1 MRKVI
6 LFNFMTLDGF
16 FEGANKELDWH
27 NVDKEFIDF
36 ANEQLGAVSMLLF
49 GRHTY
54 QMMESYWTSEMT
66 KQNDPVTVRYMN
78 TMPKIVFSKTLN
90 KAEWN
95 NTRLIKNN
103 IEKEIMELKNMEG
116 KDMMLLGS
124 ADLADALQKAGLI
137 DEYRIMIDPII
148 LGSGT
153 PHFKKSNK
161 RINLNLINTRVFG
174 NGNVLLYYQPKQ

>member
-36 ANEQLGAVSMLLF
+36 ANEQLGDMSTLLF

-54 QMMESYWTSEMT
+54 EMMESYWTSEMT
-66 KQNDPVTVRYMN
+66 KQNDPVTVEYMN
-78 TMPKIVFSKTLN
+78 TMPKIVFSKTLD

-95 NTRLIKNN
+95 NTRLI
-103 IEKEIMELKNMEG
+103 I
-116 KDMMLLGS
+116 
-124 ADLADALQKAGLI
+124 A
-137 DEYRIMIDPII
+137 
-148 LGSGT
+148 
-153 PHFKKSNK
+153 
-161 RINLNLINTRVFG
+161 NT
-174 NGNVLLYYQPKQ
+174 